1 MGTKWYTTQCD
12 GDGLMYGYNQ
22 NTESAKNKY
31 GKWDLTQITATVDLG
46 EYLEIILK
54 ATKSF

>member
-1 MGTKWYTTQCD
+1 
-12 GDGLMYGYNQ
+12 MYGYNQ